1 MRLHEFADRGGRKKS
16 KIFADVLNGS
26 PLGVEMEGRKGRGER
41 GRWKN
46 NATAAGVGT
55 RATFNVTKL

>member
-1 MRLHEFADRGGRKKS
+1 
-16 KIFADVLNGS
+16 
-26 PLGVEMEGRKGRGER
+26 MEGRKGRGER